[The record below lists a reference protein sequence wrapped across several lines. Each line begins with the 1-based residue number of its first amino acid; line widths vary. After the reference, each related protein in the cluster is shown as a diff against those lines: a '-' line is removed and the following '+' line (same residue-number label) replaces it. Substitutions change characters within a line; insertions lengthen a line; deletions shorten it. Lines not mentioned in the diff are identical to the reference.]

1 MKKHLGKGLEALI
14 SELISPPVQHGTET
28 TSSVAQIDTAG
39 SVILVNTTQLQ
50 PSKWQP
56 RKSFNS
62 QTLQEL
68 ANSIKHSGII
78 EPLIVSPVGNNMY
91 EIVCGERRWRAA
103 QIAGLEQV
111 PVIVKSLDE
120 QQKRLLSLVENLQRE
135 DLNPVEEAEAYKSLI
150 TEYNLTQEQLA
161 ELVSKDRS
169 VVANTIRILNLP
181 PQVIEYIREG
191 LISAGH
197 ARSLASVKD
206 ENIVLELAEKIVQD
220 KLTVRDVENI
230 VRNIRKTKTKKKSI
244 STVIPPEVKSLQKEL
259 SELLGVKVVIKPVNN
274 VKGKIII
281 TYNNLDEFDNIL
293 KRLKK

>member
-1 MKKHLGKGLEALI
+1 MKKHLGKGIEALI
-14 SELISPPVQHGTET
+14 SELIPSSAQHSTET
-28 TSSVAQIDTAG
+28 SLDTQTTLTST
-39 SVILVNTTQLQ
+39 VIFVNTNQLQ

-56 RKSFNS
+56 RKNFNE

-68 ANSIKHSGII
+68 ANSIQHSGII
-78 EPLIVSPVGNNMY
+78 EPLIVSPIENNMY

-103 QIAGLEQV
+103 QIVGLEQV
-111 PVIVKSLDE
+111 PVIVKHLDE

-150 TEYNLTQEQLA
+150 AEYNLTQEQLA

-169 VVANTIRILNLP
+169 VVANTVRILNLP
-181 PQVIEYIREG
+181 PQVVEYIREG

-206 ENIVLELAEKIVQD
+206 EKVVIEIAEKIVQD

-230 VRNIRKTKTKKKSI
+230 VRNIKKTKYKKK
-244 STVIPPEVKSLQKEL
+244 TVLTVTPPEVKSLQKEL
-259 SELLGVKVVIKPVNN
+259 SEHLGVKVVIKPVNN
-274 VKGKIII
+274 IKGKIVIS
-281 TYNNLDEFDNIL
+281 YNNLDEFDNIL
-293 KRLKK
+293 RRLKK